1 MSFPGIPSLDAAVM
15 AFIQT
20 HFHNTVTDTVFPII
34 TSLRQSLT
42 MCGPRGTN
50 RTWGAR

>member
-20 HFHNTVTDTVFPII
+20 HFHNTVTDTHVIHE
-34 TSLRQSLT
+34 
-42 MCGPRGTN
+42 
-50 RTWGAR
+50 